1 MNQKQTK
8 LYSQLEIGM
17 NIDKTLSQ
25 IKLTLT

>member
-8 LYSQLEIGM
+8 LYSQLEISM